1 MTEPSSP
8 VDETA
13 AAKQRLRATWELG
26 DYSRTSGI
34 LEPASVELAE
44 ACGIEAGQEVL
55 DVAAGDGNFAAACAR
70 RGAKVTASDFAPGMV
85 ERGRTRTMRDGL
97 DVTWLEADAEALPF
111 GDRRF
116 DRVGSVFGAVNT
128 PQADLAAT
136 ELLRVTRPG
145 GIVGLT
151 AWPTGGLMLGLVL
164 LSLRFVPGAP
174 PPSDDWTD
182 EEKIRDRLGPRVERV
197 AIQRRTLTVEDRS
210 PTALLERLAT
220 GSGPMRALRDSLP
233 PDRLRDLDA
242 AQLDYVIEHNEATD
256 GRVLLR
262 PEYLQVT
269 AGTRS

>member
-26 DYSRTSGI
+26 DYSPTSGI

-55 DVAAGDGNFAAACAR
+55 DVAAGDGNFAAA
-70 RGAKVTASDFAPGMV
+70 
-85 ERGRTRTMRDGL
+85 
-97 DVTWLEADAEALPF
+97 
-111 GDRRF
+111 
-116 DRVGSVFGAVNT
+116 
-128 PQADLAAT
+128 DLAAA